1 LAAAVASLAVHP
13 IERLRFV
20 ARSGW
25 AGPADLG
32 VEAAFA
38 LAELAEREPAALLLA
53 CRRLLERNPAC
64 GPLWWVSA
72 RLLCGG
78 DPYAEASRC
87 AEALEDDPTEERLEE
102 ALEGRRAVHHGGV
115 AEVASADV
123 VVIRTDALGPTGMV
137 VDPDDEGLMHAAVEL
152 GAQMWAVAGVGRV
165 LPPRLWEALRGR
177 LRIRPEPART
187 AASAWFEPTSPTVG
201 VVELGPIAR
210 VAGPAGLGDFT
221 SAQAACDCPEPPE
234 LVAHW

>member
-1 LAAAVASLAVHP
+1 MHP

-25 AGPADLG
+25 AGSSDLG
-32 VEAAFA
+32 VEAAYA
-38 LAELAEREPAALLLA
+38 LAELAEQEPAAVLPA

-78 DPYAEASRC
+78 DPYAEATRC
-87 AEALEDDPTEERLEE
+87 AEALEDDPTEDRLDE

-115 AEVASADV
+115 SEVASADV

-137 VDPDDEGLMHAAVEL
+137 VDVDDEGLLQAAVEL
-152 GAQMWAVAGVGRV
+152 GAQIWAVAGVGRV
-165 LPPRLWEALRGR
+165 LPARLWEALQGR
-177 LRIRPEPART
+177 LQIRPEPART
-187 AASAWFEPTSPTVG
+187 AASAWFEPGLPSVS
-201 VVELGPIAR
+201 VVDLGSVAK
-210 VAGPAGLGDFT
+210 VAGPAGVAAPA
-221 SAQAACDCPEPPE
+221 SALAAGDCPEPPE
-234 LVAHW
+234 LVARW